1 MRYEDDQISNTI
13 SFGFLVQEISIINSE
28 QNLLQDFNKKS
39 QFVYLNLETKVA
51 VSSQKT
57 GKSKNT
63 IMKTITLNQVIGYF
77 NTKSELYIPDS
88 LYANTKDTR
97 KGIFEAINYFDL
109 EYYMK
114 M

>member
-1 MRYEDDQISNTI
+1 
-13 SFGFLVQEISIINSE
+13 
-28 QNLLQDFNKKS
+28 
-39 QFVYLNLETKVA
+39 
-51 VSSQKT
+51 
-57 GKSKNT
+57 
-63 IMKTITLNQVIGYF
+63 MKTITLNQVIGYF

-114 M
+114 MQFISKFLKYLIHF